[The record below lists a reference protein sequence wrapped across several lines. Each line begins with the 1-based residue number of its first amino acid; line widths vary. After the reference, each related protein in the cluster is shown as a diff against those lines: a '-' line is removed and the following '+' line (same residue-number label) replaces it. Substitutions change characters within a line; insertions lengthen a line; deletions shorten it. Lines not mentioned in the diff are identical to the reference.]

1 MALTNLKK
9 LREELIKKYRE
20 NYSGEEIILPEK
32 FKQKV
37 SKIGSDRIEYFRYTT
52 CITNTD
58 GQKIY
63 LPNQWFYIAS
73 YFTEFYQALSDY
85 QQASLSIFTK
95 ERLKELNK
103 NALTPEEKQHIEKK
117 YSPEEQSFIEKFV
130 TDYSWW
136 GGGKTIDR
144 GDFYHSPILNMANV
158 VNVSQSYI
166 TTLCQFLNQH
176 SELSKLLY
184 TQSIEYN
191 QEKNTSITPKSIPS
205 PYRRFITAI
214 HSKPFILLAGL
225 SGTGKS
231 RIVRELA
238 RACDTLDADP
248 WKVQTPENFSMI
260 SVKPNWHDSTD
271 LLGYVSRISGTDKF
285 ISTGF
290 LEFLIKAWKNPQV
303 PFFLCLDEMNLAPVE
318 QYFAEYLSCL
328 ESRKLRDNKI
338 VTDPI
343 FPKADKEWYIEFIQQ
358 AGGEDIEEFLTK
370 GISIP
375 QNLIIMGTVNMDE
388 TTFTF
393 SRKVL
398 DRAMTIEMNDA
409 NLWGGLNDSD
419 EQFSVSPSQ
428 LIGDAVEGKDIYK
441 DNEADCDIILKYLE
455 TINNALEG
463 TPFRI
468 AYRTRNEFLLY
479 VIENLKYSEDHSKEF
494 CMSRALD
501 EITSMKILSRIEG
514 DESKLKMP
522 DGTSRLKHLQE
533 TIDLALSKIL
543 DDQTPDGNKGET
555 LDVCHK
561 KLDEMEEKLKNGY
574 CCFWT

>member
-1 MALTNLKK
+1 M
-9 LREELIKKYRE
+9 
-20 NYSGEEIILPEK
+20 
-32 FKQKV
+32 
-37 SKIGSDRIEYFRYTT
+37 
-52 CITNTD
+52 
-58 GQKIY
+58 
-63 LPNQWFYIAS
+63 
-73 YFTEFYQALSDY
+73 
-85 QQASLSIFTK
+85 
-95 ERLKELNK
+95 NK
-103 NALTPEEKQHIEKK
+103 NALTPEEKQHIAKN
-117 YSPEEQSFIEKFV
+117 YSTEEQFFIEKFV

-136 GGGKTIDR
+136 GGGKTVDR

-166 TTLCQFLNQH
+166 TTLCQFLEKH
-176 SELSKLLY
+176 PELSKLLY

-191 QEKNTSITPKSIPS
+191 QEKNINTDHRQLSSS
-205 PYRRFITAI
+205 YRPFITAI

-238 RACDTLDADP
+238 RACDTLDVAP
-248 WKVQTPENFSMI
+248 WNVQTPANFCMI

-290 LEFLIKAWKNPQV
+290 LEFLIKAWKNPEV

-328 ESRKLRDNKI
+328 ESRKLRNDKI

-343 FPKADKEWYIEFIQQ
+343 FPKADKDWYIEFIQQ
-358 AGGEDIEEFLTK
+358 AGGEGVKEFLTK

-375 QNLIIMGTVNMDE
+375 QNLIVMGTVNMDE

-409 NLWGGLNDSD
+409 DLWGGLEEDN
-419 EQFSVSPSQ
+419 EQFAVAASQ
-428 LIGDAVEGKDIYK
+428 LIGNAVEGKDIYK
-441 DNEADCDIILKYLE
+441 DNKADCDIILHYLD
-455 TINNALEG
+455 TINNALKG

-479 VIENLKYSEDHSKEF
+479 VIENLKYQGEHSKEF
-494 CMSRALD
+494 CMARALD

-522 DGTSRLKHLQE
+522 EGKSILIHLQE
-533 TIDLALSKIL
+533 TIDSALSRVLNNQSL
-543 DDQTPDGNKGET
+543 DESKGET
-555 LDVCHK
+555 LLVCHG